1 MAEVTIRFRHNPA
14 TGKRELIIGYE
25 SDSDAL
31 PHEHEKDHRALAE
44 QLLGVPLGDDV
55 GEIRVERVQKSGA
68 VIEGELAREAERQ
81 REAAKG
87 SQG

>member
-44 QLLGVPLGDDV
+44 KLLGVSLGDDV
-55 GEIRVERVQKSGA
+55 EGVRVERAATKGA
-68 VIEGELAREAERQ
+68 PEECGCEGEGDPQ
-81 REAAKG
+81 REAVKTKG
-87 SQG
+87 

>member
-44 QLLGVPLGDDV
+44 KLLGVPLGD
-55 GEIRVERVQKSGA
+55 
-68 VIEGELAREAERQ
+68 
-81 REAAKG
+81 
-87 SQG
+87 

>member
-44 QLLGVPLGDDV
+44 QLLGVPLGDDIEGV
-55 GEIRVERVQKSGA
+55 RVERVRKDGKA
-68 VIEGELAREAERQ
+68 LDGELERENQRLREAE
-81 REAAKG
+81 KNTG
-87 SQG
+87 G

>member
-44 QLLGVPLGDDV
+44 KLLGVPLGPDV
-55 GEIRVERVQKSGA
+55 EGVHVERAATKSAPDECGC
-68 VIEGELAREAERQ
+68 EGESEPQ
-81 REAAKG
+81 REAVKTKG
-87 SQG
+87 